1 MEAYE
6 EHMEIYRNLISDKED
21 ARIAIYRAVMH
32 HMEAS
37 RDIALK
43 FYGL

>member
-1 MEAYE
+1 
-6 EHMEIYRNLISDKED
+6 MEIYRNLISEEEG
-21 ARIAIYRAVMH
+21 ARIAIYRAVMR
-32 HMEAS
+32 HMESS